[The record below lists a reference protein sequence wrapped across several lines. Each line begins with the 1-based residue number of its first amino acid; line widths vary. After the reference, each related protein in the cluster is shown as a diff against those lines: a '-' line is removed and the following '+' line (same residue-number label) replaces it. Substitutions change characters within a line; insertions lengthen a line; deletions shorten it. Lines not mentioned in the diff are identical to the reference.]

1 MNILH
6 TDWWSL
12 ALPPEWLGEREE
24 DGIVIADQDGVGSIE
39 ITTLLRESGEFTA
52 AEVRRIA
59 GNDAGCRFDPVH
71 RGDFRGFGRTFEE
84 ADTAL
89 REWYVAAGGLLLFIT
104 YSCGLEQAG
113 LDDAAVDAILDTLQL
128 FSPGVDL
135 PSCE

>member
-12 ALPPEWLGEREE
+12 ALPPEWLAEREE

-39 ITTLLRESGEFTA
+39 ITTLRRESGEFTV
-52 AEVRRIA
+52 AELRRIA
-59 GNDAGCRFDPVH
+59 GNDDCCFDPVQM
-71 RGDFRGFGRTFEE
+71 GDFRGLGRTFQE

-89 REWYVAAGGLLLFIT
+89 REWYLAAGGLLLFIT
-104 YSCGLEQAG
+104 YSCGLEQAR

-128 FSPGVDL
+128 SSTGADFS
-135 PSCE
+135 SCE